1 MTGGAGKY
9 TYEWKLQG
17 FVVGTTSTYTVPTG
31 TAVGSVISVSV
42 TDADGISA
50 TDSVVTVEK
59 KVELPDDQIE
69 GAIKIEDISGLQSDG
84 TGLVGDWLRAVV
96 PATLGS
102 FSNVIFYRD
111 GIQLNSTTQNGA
123 AMEARADR
131 PGKYT
136 VSVIG
141 SDNKV
146 YLSDSIDVVD
156 KEAPAVI
163 KSFSIEDDYD
173 TPNIDVLGPDSEA
186 VITVSLN
193 KAYNGTIALY
203 KSSDLKY
210 QGAPDVSRT
219 TALTATSGGAT
230 DVDASTTMPTVSQ
243 VTALTD
249 GNILRYVDPET
260 GVATYKWTVAA
271 GLARAI
277 TSDTPGQGK
286 ENVFGTTATAPYVTA
301 PASLAI
307 DSAADGQPVVIS
319 FKDKNGNTLTWL
331 GSQNPT
337 APTAANTFLGQ
348 LKVYSKNNGEM
359 KDGTDLGA
367 TPAGSNIVRGVMTT
381 NAVGD
386 TNAFYY
392 ATAKTVTGL
401 FGAKALDLASSL
413 GVTAQPAATGI
424 SIAQDSTDPYSAKIT
439 FQNLRADGTLYI
451 VQSSDN
457 TTNLG
462 TNDDMITGL
471 LAGTYPSKVSQK
483 VTSATKEVV
492 LGSAIDEIAGN
503 KNHYQA
509 VFVPDDTKNYSTV
522 ATNTGT
528 THGLLVV
535 PTLTKYAILGKNS
548 LAHANTSL
556 AWSSDADVFDA
567 TTETVL
573 QQLDQFGKEMIT
585 PITAIPATP
594 MTADNPTVSNG
605 LLTNFAVARGTDAT
619 GDGAKYGVITI
630 VSTSG
635 TAPAAKG
642 ASYSLK
648 LATGQTIKATY
659 DLDKAVWK
667 LSLN

>member
-1 MTGGAGKY
+1 M
-9 TYEWKLQG
+9 
-17 FVVGTTSTYTVPTG
+17 
-31 TAVGSVISVSV
+31 
-42 TDADGISA
+42 
-50 TDSVVTVEK
+50 
-59 KVELPDDQIE
+59 
-69 GAIKIEDISGLQSDG
+69 
-84 TGLVGDWLRAVV
+84 
-96 PATLGS
+96 
-102 FSNVIFYRD
+102 
-111 GIQLNSTTQNGA
+111 
-123 AMEARADR
+123 
-131 PGKYT
+131 
-136 VSVIG
+136 
-141 SDNKV
+141 
-146 YLSDSIDVVD
+146 
-156 KEAPAVI
+156 
-163 KSFSIEDDYD
+163 
-173 TPNIDVLGPDSEA
+173 
-186 VITVSLN
+186 N

-271 GLARAI
+271 GLARGQEYKVLFDQRAI